1 MDANAN
7 ESVYIVVKFPD
18 LLKTDIVTY
27 QYWFTATY
35 KYDY

>member
-1 MDANAN
+1 MDANAK

-27 QYWFTATY
+27 QYKFGAMD
-35 KYDY
+35 KNDY